1 MAESK
6 DGKVARKAD
15 VLAAE
20 CPSRAVLDHVSS
32 RWGVLVLLALRK
44 GTHRFGELRRVV
56 GGVSE
61 KMLTQTLAALER
73 DGFVS
78 RTPHAVIPPRVDYEL
93 TESGVGLALHV
104 EGLVRFIEG
113 NMDLVGAA
121 HEAYDRRRP
130 DALVR
135 RGRTKPT

>member
-1 MAESK
+1 MA
-6 DGKVARKAD
+6 ARKAASKVQTAN

-32 RWGVLVLLALRK
+32 CWGVLVLLTLRK

-73 DGFVS
+73 DGFVC
-78 RTPHAVIPPRVDYEL
+78 RTPHAVIPPRVDYDL
-93 TESGVGLALHV
+93 TEAGQALALHV

-113 NMDLVGAA
+113 NMNLVGAA
-121 HEAYDRRRP
+121 HKAYDRRH
-130 DALVR
+130 A
-135 RGRTKPT
+135 

>member
-1 MAESK
+1 MA
-6 DGKVARKAD
+6 ARKASAKVQTAN

-61 KMLTQTLAALER
+61 KMLTQTLVSLER
-73 DGFVS
+73 DGFVA

-93 TESGVGLALHV
+93 TDGGEALALHV

-113 NMDLVGAA
+113 NMNLVDAA
-121 HEAYDRRRP
+121 HRSYDRRHP
-130 DALVR
+130 
-135 RGRTKPT
+135 